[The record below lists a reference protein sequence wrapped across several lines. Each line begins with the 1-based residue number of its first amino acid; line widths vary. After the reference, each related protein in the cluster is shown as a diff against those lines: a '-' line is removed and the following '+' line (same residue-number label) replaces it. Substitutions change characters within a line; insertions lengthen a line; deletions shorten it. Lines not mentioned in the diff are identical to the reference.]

1 MRIAVATDD
10 GASISMHFGRSAGF
24 IIFDID
30 DGIAKRLEQREN
42 ISTPHAQGMC
52 GHGHETGGHHSHE
65 AIADALK
72 DCQAVICHGMGQRA
86 FVDLE
91 AKGIKAI
98 IVSEDLTA
106 DAAAGQYAQG
116 GLDASGGSPCCGHH

>member
-1 MRIAVATDD
+1 MKIAVATED
-10 GASISMHFGRSAGF
+10 GISISAHFGRSAGF

-30 DGIAKRLEQREN
+30 KGMANKLEQRDN
-42 ISTPHAQGMC
+42 IFTAHSQGRC
-52 GHGHETGGHHSHE
+52 GHGHETGEHHSHD

-86 FVDLE
+86 FVDMQ
-91 AKGIKAI
+91 AKGIKAV

-106 DAAAGQYAQG
+106 EAAAQKYAKG
-116 GLDASGGSPCCGHH
+116 DLDAVGGSPCCGHH